1 MLSRRQAL
9 TLAAAGLAGAA
20 MTPRPAAAGLT
31 SAFAPKRIPYG
42 ACVSFEPLQGEIDYR
57 DALQTYCQQ
66 LTPEAGLFWGW
77 LRPTAAQFRF
87 DYADAVLAFAEANN
101 MTMVGHTLVWY
112 GAMPDWTKNIEGA
125 ADAERTM
132 TEHIEKVV
140 GRYRG
145 KIKTW
150 HVVNEPIDEA
160 NGDTPG
166 LRPNVWLS
174 NLGDRYM
181 DLAFKIAHRVGLQG
195 HVRGQYEIDRDGL
208 YDFVAELHSLGLAVH
223 VTELDVID
231 KELPGPIAVRDAIVG
246 ARAHDF
252 LDAVFAAAP
261 PESIA
266 TWGITDRYTWV
277 PTWNKRS
284 DSLPNR
290 PLPLDANYQKK
301 PLWDVIDYFC
311 KK

>member
-9 TLAAAGLAGAA
+9 TAAANVVAGLAGGALA
-20 MTPRPAAAGLT
+20 PRPAAASLKR
-31 SAFAPKRIPYG
+31 AFAPKRIPYG
-42 ACVSFEPLQGEIDYR
+42 ACVSFEALQSEIDYR

-87 DYADAVLAFAEANN
+87 DYADLVLAFAEANN

-112 GAMPDWTKNIEGA
+112 GAMPDWTKAIEGS

-160 NGDTPG
+160 NGNTPG
-166 LRPNVWLS
+166 LRPSVWLS
-174 NLGDRYM
+174 NLGEKYIDM
-181 DLAFKIAHRVGLQG
+181 AFRIAHRV
-195 HVRGQYEIDRDGL
+195 D
-208 YDFVAELHSLGLAVH
+208 
-223 VTELDVID
+223 
-231 KELPGPIAVRDAIVG
+231 P
-246 ARAHDF
+246 
-252 LDAVFAAAP
+252 AAKLF
-261 PESIA
+261 I
-266 TWGITDRYTWV
+266 
-277 PTWNKRS
+277 NKYVL
-284 DSLPNR
+284 DSLAGKSP
-290 PLPLDANYQKK
+290 KK
-301 PLWDVIDYFC
+301 REAFRRLIHDLQYSDGAFHAGRSPGHAR
-311 KK
+311 